1 MSVSCKYSKY
11 CGGCIGFEKDYTEQL
26 KEKTEYVKE
35 LFKDFKDTQIN
46 DCVGN
51 YYPFKYR
58 NKIHLAFT
66 ELKGKTLIGFFEE
79 GSTKV
84 TDIDNCLLF
93 GDWAT
98 KLISILR
105 EFVSRFKIRPFNKF
119 GSGILRYAHARCVDN
134 KLQLTL
140 VVTTDNFAGRKWL
153 YLKLKENYKDVSFYL
168 NINRRTDRA
177 VFDKVFKFVD
187 GNKYLTFDLLNVKVA
202 LTPSSFLQVNLPLA
216 GKMYKQAESM
226 LGITNET
233 TVLDLYSGIGI
244 TSMMFARIAKNVIS
258 IEEVEGAVNNA
269 KYMAKINNV
278 NNVTILS
285 GKCESVINKLS
296 KAHIEDLVVFV
307 DPARAGLDIN
317 VINALKTLLP
327 RMIVY
332 MSCNPE
338 TCVNN
343 IKHIVN
349 DNKYISNDI
358 RIYDMFPYTK
368 HAELLASII
377 RID

>member
-11 CGGCIGFEKDYTEQL
+11 CGGCVGFEKDYTDQL
-26 KEKTEYVKE
+26 KEKTEYIKE
-35 LFKDFKDTQIN
+35 LFKDFKETQIN
-46 DCVGN
+46 ECVGN

-84 TDIDNCLLF
+84 TDIDSCLLF

-105 EFVSRFKIRPFNKF
+105 EFVSRFKLRPYNKF
-119 GSGILRYAHARCVDN
+119 GSGILRYAHARCVDE

-153 YLKLKENYKDVSFYL
+153 YQKLKENYKDVSFYL
-168 NINRRTDRA
+168 NINHRTDRA

-216 GKMYKQAESM
+216 SKMYKQAESM

-244 TSMMFARIAKNVIS
+244 TSMMFAKKAKNVIS
-258 IEEVEGAVNNA
+258 IEEIDGAVNNA
-269 KYMAKINNV
+269 KYIAKLNNV
-278 NNVTILS
+278 NNVIMLS
-285 GKCESVINKLS
+285 GKCERVINKLS
-296 KAHIEDLVVFV
+296 RENIQDLVVFV

-317 VINALKTLLP
+317 VINALKILNP

-338 TCVNN
+338 TCVGD
-343 IKHIVN
+343 IKQLTD
-349 DNKYISNDI
+349 DNKYILNDI
-358 RIYDMFPYTK
+358 SVYDLFSYTK
-368 HAELLASII
+368 HAELLA
-377 RID
+377 RIKRVG